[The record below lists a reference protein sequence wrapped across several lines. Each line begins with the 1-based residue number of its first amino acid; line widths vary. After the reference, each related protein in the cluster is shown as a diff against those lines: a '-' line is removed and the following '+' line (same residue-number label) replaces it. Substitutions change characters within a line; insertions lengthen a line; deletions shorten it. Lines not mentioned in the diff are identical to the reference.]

1 MPVWPVRRRQRL
13 MDAEKLMEQIVIQTS
28 CDSRKSIL
36 VGWHHLPTRPA
47 SSVSRQQQKLCW
59 WDTAEPP
66 ASICLSF
73 ISSACPSCLLSVL
86 HVFLPKLNKSF
97 HEILTTVCHSNCM
110 LSSKTSTDSKHTGG
124 LGRVRL
130 STVALPSRGQQVDRD
145 ILSHVISLF
154 KWPIYAKSLGLLM
167 SGLAC
172 AAVQFYLLPVSLCL
186 HSAFHWLYGLEFF
199 VNHH

>member
-1 MPVWPVRRRQRL
+1 MGSKRPTPHWLFQGKMSTRYRL
-13 MDAEKLMEQIVIQTS
+13 MKWKRWGVDTRLAGSAKAATDGCRKTDGADCHQTS

-73 ISSACPSCLLSVL
+73 MSSACPSCLLSVL
-86 HVFLPKLNKSF
+86 HVFLPKLKKSF

-130 STVALPSRGQQVDRD
+130 STVALPSRGHLQQVGRD
-145 ILSHVISLF
+145 ILSYVISLL
-154 KWPIYAKSLGLLM
+154 KWPIYAKSLGLR
-167 SGLAC
+167 
-172 AAVQFYLLPVSLCL
+172 Q
-186 HSAFHWLYGLEFF
+186 
-199 VNHH
+199 